1 MFAYIIRRLLL
12 IVPTM
17 IGIMLINY
25 IIIYGSPG
33 GPIDQLE
40 ADLQGV
46 GGGATTRAGGGQS
59 GDAGS
64 NNRARDDK
72 DGRYARSSLTPEQ
85 RAELEKLLNLD
96 KPHVERFLLMI
107 GNYFT
112 LQFGDSFSHKKP
124 VLDLIGERLPVSI
137 SLGLWTTL
145 LIYLISL
152 PLGIAKA
159 TRDGERFDVWTS
171 FVIVFANAVP
181 SFMFG
186 LLLLVFFAS
195 GAYWAIFPLKGLV
208 SDGWS
213 ELPLLQQIGDYF
225 WHVALPVVSLA
236 LGGFASLTLLTKN
249 SFIEEI
255 NKLYV
260 LTARAKGLTKKRV
273 LYGHVF
279 RNAMLVVIAGFPGA
293 FIGIF
298 FTGSLLIEVLFSL
311 EGLGLLGFEA
321 LETRDYPLLFAT
333 LFIFSLIGLLTRLI
347 ADITYVL
354 VDPRID
360 FEGQR

>member
-1 MFAYIIRRLLL
+1 MI
-12 IVPTM
+12 PTLM
-17 IGIMLINY
+17 GIMLVNY
-25 IIIYGSPG
+25 IIINGAPG

-46 GGGATTRAGGGQS
+46 GGGAATRAGGGS
-59 GDAGS
+59 GGETKGNTS
-64 NNRARDDK
+64 QPGK
-72 DGRYARSSLTPEQ
+72 KGRYARSSLTPEQ
-85 RAELEKLLNLD
+85 RKELEKLLNLD
-96 KPHVERFLLMI
+96 KPHIQRFLIMM

-112 LQFGDSFSHKKP
+112 LQFGNSFGKKKP
-124 VLDLIGERLPVSI
+124 VLDLIAERLPISI

-145 LIYLISL
+145 LIYLISI

-159 TRDGERFDVWTS
+159 TRDGERFDVGTS

-181 SFMFG
+181 SFLFG
-186 LLLLVFFAS
+186 LLLLVLFAT
-195 GAYWAIFPLKGLV
+195 GTYWDIFPVRGLV
-208 SDGWS
+208 SEGWS
-213 ELPLLQQIGDYF
+213 EMSFWGQIADYF
-225 WHVALPVVSLA
+225 WHIALPVFALA
-236 LGGFASLTLLTKN
+236 LGGFAGLTLLTKN

-260 LTARAKGLTKKRV
+260 LTARAKGLTQKRV

-321 LETRDYPLLFAT
+321 LLARDFPLLFAT
-333 LFIFSLIGLLTRLI
+333 LFIFSVIGLLVRLI
-347 ADITYVL
+347 SDITYVI
-354 VDPRID
+354 VDPRIN
-360 FEGQR
+360 FEGQA

>member
-1 MFAYIIRRLLL
+1 MVSYIIRRLLL
-12 IVPTM
+12 IIPTM
-17 IGIMLINY
+17 LGIMLLNY
-25 IIIYGSPG
+25 IVINGAPG
-33 GPIDQLE
+33 GPIDQIE
-40 ADLQGV
+40 AQLRGV
-46 GGGATTRAGGGQS
+46 GGGAAERAGGGSRDETQGGTNEQRS
-59 GDAGS
+59 GYS
-64 NNRARDDK
+64 
-72 DGRYARSSLTPEQ
+72 RSVLDPEQ
-85 RAELEKLLNLD
+85 RKQLEKQLNLD
-96 KPHVERFLLMI
+96 KPHVLRFLLMM

-112 LQFGDSFSHKKP
+112 FEFGESFLFKTP
-124 VLDLIGERLPVSI
+124 VVDLILDRLPVSI

-145 LIYLISL
+145 LIYLISI

-171 FVIVFANAVP
+171 FLIVFANAVP

-186 LLLLVFFAS
+186 LMLLIFFAT
-195 GAYWAIFPLKGLV
+195 GTFWNIFPLKGLV
-208 SDGWS
+208 SDNFDQMGT
-213 ELPLLQQIGDYF
+213 LAQIGDYF
-225 WHVALPVVSLA
+225 WHIALPVFA
-236 LGGFASLTLLTKN
+236 MAIGGFATLTLLTKN

-260 LTARAKGLTKKRV
+260 LTARSKGVTQKRV

-279 RNAMLVVIAGFPGA
+279 RNAMLVIIAGFPAA

-311 EGLGLLGFEA
+311 EGLGLLGFQA

-333 LFIFSLIGLLTRLI
+333 LFMFSIIGLLVRLVS
-347 ADITYVL
+347 DITYVL
-354 VDPRID
+354 VDPRIN

>member
-1 MFAYIIRRLLL
+1 MLSYIIRRLLL
-12 IVPTM
+12 IIPT
-17 IGIMLINY
+17 ILGIMLINY
-25 IIIYGSPG
+25 VIINGAPG
-33 GPIDQLE
+33 GPIDQIE
-40 ADLQGV
+40 AELRGV
-46 GGGATTRAGGGQS
+46 GGGAAERAGGGKGGDTKTGGRDGKGES
-59 GDAGS
+59 G
-64 NNRARDDK
+64 
-72 DGRYARSSLTPEQ
+72 YARSSLDPAQ
-85 RAELEKLLNLD
+85 RKELEKQLNLD
-96 KPHVERFLLMI
+96 KPHVVRFLLMA

-112 LQFGDSFSHKKP
+112 FDFGNSFLHKTP
-124 VLDLIGERLPVSI
+124 VIDLILDKLPVSI

-145 LIYLISL
+145 LIYLISI

-159 TRDGERFDVWTS
+159 TRDGARFDVWTS

-186 LLLLVFFAS
+186 LMLLVFFATGS
-195 GAYWAIFPLKGLV
+195 YWAVFPLKGLV
-208 SDGWS
+208 SENWDQLS
-213 ELPLLQQIGDYF
+213 LLGQIGDYF
-225 WHVALPVVSLA
+225 WHIALPVFSLTI
-236 LGGFASLTLLTKN
+236 GGFATLTLLTKN
-249 SFIEEI
+249 SFIEEV

-260 LTARAKGLTKKRV
+260 LTARSKGLTQRRV

-311 EGLGLLGFEA
+311 DGLGLLGFTA

-333 LFIFSLIGLLTRLI
+333 LFMFSLIGLLVRLI
-347 ADITYVL
+347 SDLTYVL

-360 FEGQR
+360 FEGLR